1 MAVVIHLAR
10 TMQPVNQV
18 LPVNDIAAY
27 ALPDLLATIVSTVGN
42 YYSCFSFEEAVKF
55 VWSDQTNF
63 VL

>member
-1 MAVVIHLAR
+1 MPVVIHLAR

-55 VWSDQTNF
+55 V
-63 VL
+63 